1 VAFVLVGNGLVS
13 VAFVLVGNRIAPVAL
28 FVAVFSAPFIVA
40 FCVGAEVV
48 LVVLPI
54 VTFDSTPTSCPEVSV
69 ELGSQNSPLNPSWH
83 LHSEKIESHEPWSLK
98 RHLLHLNSSLML
110 SLPSVY

>member
-1 VAFVLVGNGLVS
+1 VLVGNGIVP
-13 VAFVLVGNRIAPVAL
+13 VALGLVGNRLAPVAL
-28 FVAVFSAPFIVA
+28 FVAVFSALFIVT
-40 FCVGAEVV
+40 FCLGAEGV

-83 LHSEKIESHEPWSLK
+83 LHSEKIESHEPWSSKL
-98 RHLLHLNSSLML
+98 HLLHLKSCSEL
-110 SLPSVY
+110 S